1 MNKNRRKAFTL
12 IELLVV
18 VAIIGILAAL
28 LTPAIGSARRRAAR
42 VNCGNSL
49 KQIGLAIHT
58 YSIDHNEQFPKEL
71 GDLYPEYIDD
81 PKVFVCP
88 SSADE
93 VTGDGKSLSGTISY
107 EYVSG
112 LSESSPSTTVLAQ
125 DRSSNHKEGGGNV
138 LYVDGHVSWSK
149 GSGQ

>member
-1 MNKNRRKAFTL
+1 MLKHKRKGFTL

-42 VNCGNSL
+42 ASCANNL

-58 YSIDHNEQFPKEL
+58 YSIDHNEQFPKTLNE
-71 GDLYPEYIDD
+71 LYPDYVDD
-81 PKVFVCP
+81 PKVFVC
-88 SSADE
+88 SSTSDE
-93 VTGDGKSLSGTISY
+93 VTGDGQLSGAISF

-112 LSESSPSTTVLAQ
+112 LNESSPSTEVLAR
-125 DRSSNHKEGGGNV
+125 DKVGNHREGGGNV
-138 LYVDGHVSWSK
+138 LYVDGHVAWSK
-149 GSGQ
+149 TIGE